1 MSIGAG
7 KAMMTLDQRES
18 KSSLAG
24 VMMAAAMEGV
34 GIYQFGEHILPHIDD
49 VPSAVGDV
57 LSRVSLPAIDLKGAL
72 AGGPDAPEA
81 PPADAGAENGV
92 GEAGAAAAAGGNGG
106 AAAAPEAPPE
116 VAPPEEAAAAGEK
129 AANGEPADKAA
140 EAKEPVLPPE
150 QAAAGKAAAKIA
162 EAES

>member
-1 MSIGAG
+1 MATSEADIAAQLIERLLGDPEFRTEFRRDPAAACRKAGLDELADEMAMGAG

-34 GIYQFGEHILPHIDD
+34 GIYQFGEHVLPHLDD

-72 AGGPDAPEA
+72 AG
-81 PPADAGAENGV
+81 
-92 GEAGAAAAAGGNGG
+92 
-106 AAAAPEAPPE
+106 
-116 VAPPEEAAAAGEK
+116 
-129 AANGEPADKAA
+129 
-140 EAKEPVLPPE
+140 
-150 QAAAGKAAAKIA
+150 
-162 EAES
+162 SSSTTRSTS